1 MSAADDRKAIAEQ
14 DDPNEPGMV
23 SALIAI
29 LVMLLATAVLSVLIY
44 IVMLPIQS
52 MPRHHVTDR
61 AANTVPP
68 PAESPKKV
76 PVTPPAK

>member
-1 MSAADDRKAIAEQ
+1 MSAADDRRAIEEQ
-14 DDPNEPGMV
+14 DDPNEPGMG

-29 LVMLLATAVLSVLIY
+29 VVMLFATAVLSVLIY

-52 MPRHHVTDR
+52 MPHHHDKAR
-61 AANTVPP
+61 ADSIAA